1 MSTPMGTGQ
10 PRPSA
15 AAYITAR
22 GAGCKQL
29 RMPQMINVDCL
40 QNPFVAPRPQAYL
53 WQQLVL
59 DQPLGRRRYVLG
71 HGPAIFLVAHNGASL
86 NLAPQPGKFPQQNHQ
101 ILISKCEQSHR
112 CMRENRALM

>member
-1 MSTPMGTGQ
+1 MLSASRRLRWFTRLGNSRISADFTLAPSCRRRWAPGQ

-86 NLAPQPGKFPQQNHQ
+86 NLAPH
-101 ILISKCEQSHR
+101 
-112 CMRENRALM
+112 